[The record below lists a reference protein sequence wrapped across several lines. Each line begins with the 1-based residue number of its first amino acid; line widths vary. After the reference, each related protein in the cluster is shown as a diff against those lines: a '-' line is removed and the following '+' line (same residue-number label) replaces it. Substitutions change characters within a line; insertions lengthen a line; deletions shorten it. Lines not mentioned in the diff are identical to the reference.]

1 APPGSQSRKRK
12 RRAEALGRSA
22 VPRCLPSVRL
32 EIQESVPGFAVA
44 RGFLGALFR
53 QKLER
58 IVDNSLLPP
67 AESVARRSA
76 PSGQRPAADQAMRFG
91 ADMPGWANR
100 LGLRCSKLPGL
111 LSAEVKSRQPLFDQ
125 LIANA
130 YQAGQG
136 IGRHVDLLKFDDGI
150 LGVCLGADATLRL
163 RRISP
168 GALPVA
174 AGRECALMD
183 DDLDG
188 QFVDVEVRAGDVY
201 ALCGD
206 ARYRWTHEISAE
218 SLRGGNRRVSLTLRK
233 LLQSSW
239 RGPE

>member
-1 APPGSQSRKRK
+1 VAVCAFRSWAKNKALLAVDSQRGAVPILGASGLAKLIRMREQSVTKSLSLWEAQGLLSAPPGSQSRKRK
-12 RRAEALGRSA
+12 RRAEAFGRSA

-67 AESVARRSA
+67 TESVARRSA

-150 LGVCLGADATLRL
+150 LGVCR
-163 RRISP
+163 
-168 GALPVA
+168 
-174 AGRECALMD
+174 
-183 DDLDG
+183 
-188 QFVDVEVRAGDVY
+188 
-201 ALCGD
+201 
-206 ARYRWTHEISAE
+206 
-218 SLRGGNRRVSLTLRK
+218 
-233 LLQSSW
+233 
-239 RGPE
+239 